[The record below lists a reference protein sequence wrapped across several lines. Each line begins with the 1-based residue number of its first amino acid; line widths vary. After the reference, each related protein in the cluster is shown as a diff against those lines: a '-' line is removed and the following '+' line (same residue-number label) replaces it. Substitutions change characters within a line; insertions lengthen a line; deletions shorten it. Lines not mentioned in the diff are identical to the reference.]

1 MRPLAALALAVAAV
15 LAAPAVAAPGGS
27 VLANDTGKT
36 VIRRLALGN
45 DTSMV
50 IVSSKG
56 TTVFLDPRN
65 TKLVPDAVAVT
76 HDHHVDKAYL
86 EAAKAAKALVASLG
100 TLTVKD
106 VTITGIAGSHGQVP
120 VKSPPDYVIMLVEVD
135 GLRIAYLPCTAQKAF
150 TPEQVTALGRVD
162 VAMITAENETG
173 GRSAKNFYA
182 LGKSLHP
189 RIILTLTHHVTDYE
203 MALDDIADAGGK
215 VETRPD
221 PLIVDAASLKGGQ
234 EQVVNLLATAAP
246 Q

>member
-1 MRPLAALALAVAAV
+1 MRSLATLALAL
-15 LAAPAVAAPGGS
+15 LAAPALAAPGTP
-27 VLANDTGKT
+27 VLVNDTGKT

-86 EAAKAAKALVASLG
+86 EAAKAAKALVATPG

-106 VTITGIAGSHGQVP
+106 VTITGIAGSHGPLP
-120 VKSPPDYVIMLVEVD
+120 VKSPPDYVILLVEVD
-135 GLRIAYLPCTAQKAF
+135 GLRIAYLPCNAQKAF
-150 TPEQVTALGRVD
+150 TPEQLAAVGRVD

-173 GRSAKNFYA
+173 GRTAKNFYA

-189 RIILTLTHHVTDYE
+189 KVILTLTHHVTDYE
-203 MALDDIADAGGK
+203 FALEDIADAGGK

-221 PLIVDAASLKGGQ
+221 PLVLEAAALKDA
-234 EQVVNLLATAAP
+234 EERVINLLATAAP
-246 Q
+246 

>member
-1 MRPLAALALAVAAV
+1 MRSLATLALLLLAPA
-15 LAAPAVAAPGGS
+15 LAAPGTP

-65 TKLVPDAVAVT
+65 TKLVPDAIAVT

-86 EAAKAAKALVASLG
+86 EGAKAAKALVATPG

-106 VTITGIAGSHGQVP
+106 VTITGIAGSHGAVP
-120 VKSPPDYVIMLVEVD
+120 AKSPPDYVIMLVEVD

-150 TPEQVTALGRVD
+150 TPEQRAALGRVD

-173 GRSAKNFYA
+173 GRTAKKFYA
-182 LGKSLHP
+182 LGKSIQP
-189 RIILTLTHHVTDYE
+189 KVILTLTHHVTDYE
-203 MALDDIADAGGK
+203 FALEDIADAGGK
-215 VETRPD
+215 VETLPD
-221 PLIVDAASLKGGQ
+221 PLVLDAAALKGG
-234 EQVVNLLATAAP
+234 EERVINLLATAP
-246 Q
+246 PG